1 MVERVDINSVLMQMR
16 QVKDTIRAQHQA
28 SQLNAS
34 QLQASQLQNSQQNGI
49 NPAGQTSNFQQVLQQ
64 QTSQAV
70 TGNSA
75 ITSSS
80 QTNPVSSQFN
90 SLLQGQGL
98 QEDQVNLQ
106 SQKLQPLPLDNP
118 AEQVVPDFKTM
129 FGSAVDKVNEQ
140 QKTAAQLATRFEQG
154 DPTVDLPEVMIALQK
169 SSVSFQAM
177 TQVRNKLVEAYKD
190 IMNMP
195 V

>member
-1 MVERVDINSVLMQMR
+1 MAERVDINSVLMQMR
-16 QVKDTIRAQHQA
+16 QVKDTILAQHQA
-28 SQLNAS
+28 SQINAVNQS
-34 QLQASQLQNSQQNGI
+34 STSAS
-49 NPAGQTSNFQQVLQQ
+49 FQQVLQQ
-64 QTSQAV
+64 QSSQAIN
-70 TGNSA
+70 GNSVNNTA
-75 ITSSS
+75 VNGTANNASV
-80 QTNPVSSQFN
+80 TNANSPFN
-90 SLLQGQGL
+90 SLVQGL
-98 QEDQVNLQ
+98 QDDIVDVQ
-106 SQKLQPLPLDNP
+106 SRQKLQSLPLDDGLNNS
-118 AEQVVPDFKTM
+118 AEAVVPDFKTM

-154 DPTVDLPEVMIALQK
+154 DPAIDLPEVMIALQK